1 MKKKT
6 TNILIALLML
16 LLCFGL
22 VACDKDDVDPATPD
36 DNGGPPEVTYFNV
49 TFDSDG
55 GTSLSNYNKKVEYGQ
70 TVSAPVNTSG
80 AAVIPVKTGYTF
92 AGWSLNGGAMFDFA
106 NYTIT
111 SNTNIKALWTAKI
124 YTHEVYLFDEN
135 LKANIE
141 GIGDLSARAYYGTDV
156 KIVDGEGNDLAIE
169 GSDPPRYAFNT
180 TYQAANASSRQSV
193 VSPITTKTGDFFV
206 FWYYYD
212 DTDNDGE
219 KDDIVRLTDVRDA
232 TDVGASSLSK
242 AYNIDST
249 LTIYAMWHSSLDN
262 VTVTFDSDG
271 GPAVAPVTKK
281 EFDTLAKPSAPT
293 KTGYEFN
300 YWYYTEEIDGEIKE
314 YKFNFDD
321 PATADDDTAADLL
334 GKDVTLKAK
343 WIKKYEIG
351 AANVSDL
358 ALALSDTDNLNAKIY
373 IKENITLSGWSAKC
387 DKSTP
392 FTGTIDGGTYK
403 SDGTLDTTVISH
415 QITLSNIAPGQYNSL
430 LICNN
435 GTVKNLRVA
444 FELLSLK
451 DEEGDFDALGER
463 ESTIYAAAVAVF
475 NEENAVINSVEVA
488 TCGAIKTAR
497 DIVFGGIVASNNGG
511 EFYDCRVLTPSPIT
525 IEAIDSTAYV
535 GGVAG
540 INGENGGFAQKC
552 SFFGTLHVTA
562 DKGYAGGFFG
572 KTTSGTSKMN
582 VIENSAITVIGAQK
596 AIAGGF
602 AGFLYAGSCNQLYI
616 QTDVTV
622 EATSS
627 SENGVTMAGGVAGE
641 NWGNILNCQIDYV
654 TVSATAAGI
663 GATNCAGGITG
674 YNFTD
679 GGELRG
685 SVKSSILLGG
695 TVNGNADAEGAK
707 TYAGGISGRNYMGTI
722 ANVYSS
728 VSVTA
733 TVAAQLENTVGYSVG
748 GSQSA
753 SYSSVFY
760 DNQKSLSRNDIIYAK
775 DGLGVPNFS
784 VFESD
789 KIEGKIQDTA
799 GVEPFN
805 NIRNSGWLTSSLS
818 LDTAAWDMPQ
828 VNDKLPT
835 LKFLAD

>member
-22 VACDKDDVDPATPD
+22 VACDRDGTDPGTPD

-70 TVSAPVNTSG
+70 TISKPVNSLG
-80 AAVIPVKTGYTF
+80 AEVIPIKTGYTF
-92 AGWSLNGGAMFDFA
+92 AGWSLNGGALYDFA

-111 SNTNIKALWTAKI
+111 ANTNIKALWTAKS

-141 GIGDLSARAYYGTDV
+141 GIGDSSARDYYGTDV
-156 KIVDGEGNDLAIE
+156 KIADGEGNDLAIE
-169 GSDPPRYAFNT
+169 GSDPPRYAFST
-180 TYQAANASSRQSV
+180 SYQAANASSRQSV

-219 KDDIVRLTDVRDA
+219 EDDKVRLTDVRDA
-232 TDVGASSLSK
+232 TDVGVSTLST
-242 AYNIDST
+242 AYNIDSA
-249 LTIYAMWHSSLDN
+249 LIIYAMWHSCLDN

-271 GPAVAPVTKK
+271 GTAVAPTTKK
-281 EFDTLAKPSAPT
+281 EFDTLAKPVSPT
-293 KTGYEFN
+293 KVGYEFG
-300 YWYYTEEIDGEIKE
+300 YWYYTEEIDGNTKE
-314 YKFNFDD
+314 YSFNFDD
-321 PATADDDTAADLL
+321 PSTADDDTAADLL

-358 ALALSDTDNLNAKIY
+358 ALALSDTENLNAKIY
-373 IKENITLSGWSAKC
+373 IIEDITIDGWSAKC
-387 DKSTP
+387 DKSAP
-392 FTGTIDGGTYK
+392 FTGSIDGGTYK
-403 SDGTLDTTVISH
+403 PDGTLDTTVSSH
-415 QITLSNIAPGQYNSL
+415 QIILNNIAPGQYNSL

-435 GTVKNLRVA
+435 GTIKNLRVS
-444 FELLSLK
+444 FELFSLR
-451 DEEGDFDALGER
+451 DEDGDFDLLGE
-463 ESTIYAAAVAVF
+463 ESTVYAAAVAAF
-475 NEENAVINSVEVA
+475 NEENAVINSVEV
-488 TCGAIKTAR
+488 TICGTIKTAR
-497 DIVFGGIVASNNGG
+497 DIIFGGIVASNNGG
-511 EFYDCRVLTPSPIT
+511 EIYDCSVSTPSPIT
-525 IEAIDSTAYV
+525 VEATDSTAYV
-535 GGVAG
+535 GGIAG
-540 INGENGGFAQKC
+540 INGENGGFAQRC
-552 SFFGTLHVTA
+552 SFFGTLQVTA
-562 DKGYAGGFFG
+562 NKGYAGGFFG

-582 VIENSAITVIGAQK
+582 VIEDSAITVNGAQK

-616 QTDVTV
+616 KTGVTV

-641 NWGNILNCQIDYV
+641 NWGNILNCQIDNV
-654 TVSATAAGI
+654 TVSATATGI

-685 SVKSSILLGG
+685 SVKSSMLLDG
-695 TVNGNADAEGAK
+695 TVNGSAYAEGAK
-707 TYAGGISGRNYMGTI
+707 AYVGGITGRNYLGII

-753 SYSSVFY
+753 SYANVFY
-760 DNQKSLSRNDIIYAK
+760 NNQKSLSKNDVIYAK
-775 DGLGVPNFS
+775 DSLGVPNFS

-805 NIRNSGWLTSSLS
+805 NIRNSSWLTSSLS
-818 LDTAAWDMPQ
+818 LEAAVWDMPT